1 MRYSTEFSPL
11 VPHQFLRLKSIHAG
25 PATRMEMGVP
35 VCTALAADATAS
47 VHLQLWGP
55 ESEFLQPG
63 DIIKLTNG

>member
-1 MRYSTEFSPL
+1 
-11 VPHQFLRLKSIHAG
+11 
-25 PATRMEMGVP
+25 MGVP